1 MAEIEWPH
9 IDPLPTMEDF
19 GTHAFP
25 FALEILYKKINI
37 ERKKKWKRME
47 EKAKTTPN
55 ANLNKEL
62 RY

>member
-1 MAEIEWPH
+1 MAEIEWLH

-37 ERKKKWKRME
+37 ERNKSESEWKKKGRQHQML
-47 EKAKTTPN
+47 T
-55 ANLNKEL
+55 
-62 RY
+62 